1 MSVDRFPIE
10 AGHIMIFARA
20 IADPNP
26 IYADPVYAAGTEFG
40 GVIAPP
46 TFLRAS
52 AQFDPDW
59 PLRPTVGE
67 PWIGSGRTPTGAPQV
82 DREEEGT
89 SLHAEQHFEYHRTL
103 RAGDVLEA
111 TERPGRWWEKQGRRG
126 GTLRFAETVTEFRDA
141 DGGLAVSMRSVSVR
155 TEQVVPVEEKGDR

>member
-26 IYADPVYAAGTEFG
+26 IYADPVYAAGTELG

-59 PLRPTVGE
+59 PLRPKIGE
-67 PWIGSGRTPTGAPQV
+67 PWIGSGRTPTGVPRG
-82 DREEEGT
+82 DGGEEGT
-89 SLHAEQHFEYHRTL
+89 SLHAEQHFEYHRTV
-103 RAGDVLEA
+103 RAGDVLRA
-111 TERPGRWWEKQGRRG
+111 TERPGRRWEKQGRRG
-126 GTLRFAETVTEFRDA
+126 GTLRFAETVIEFRDEE
-141 DGGLAVSMRSVSVR
+141 GGLAVTMRSVSVR
-155 TEQVVPVEEKGDR
+155 TEQVVQVEEKEGQ